1 MARPK
6 NKAETRTLTL
16 SVPIRLYDYLNH
28 LARNSILGASESE
41 VASFLLT
48 QQVMTMLRDGFH
60 NLSVPDP
67 ELPAVPPKG

>member
-6 NKAETRTLTL
+6 NKAETRTLTF

-60 NLSVPDP
+60 NLSIPNP
-67 ELPAVPPKG
+67 ERPPALPKG